1 VSDVHERLRRLLLVV
16 PYVSRNPGVSVD
28 ELARTLGTTREQL
41 LKELDLLAMVGRP
54 PFQPD
59 DYIDIYVDDDRVYVD
74 LDQRLAKP
82 PRLTANEAVALAA
95 AAEMLR
101 PNPGDALHS
110 ALRKLEKVLPEQS
123 RARYREMAQQIDANP
138 RGPEELG
145 ALSRAIGQRLEV
157 EFEYFT
163 PDRDATE
170 HRVVRPLEL
179 HHRAGQWYLKAY
191 DVKRVDE
198 RLFRLDRCRDLA
210 VTQRTFAP
218 IRTTERSIPNPVS
231 GHGDVTVRFAAS
243 IATYIRERYGDR
255 VRPAGGGAVELQVSG
270 EYSRWLVQWVLQF
283 GGEATVVEPE
293 WARRAVAGAARASLQ
308 SARSCPSS

>member
-1 VSDVHERLRRLLLVV
+1 MNDVHERLRRLLLVV

-28 ELARTLGTTREQL
+28 ELARALGATREQL

-59 DYIDIYVDDDRVYVD
+59 DYIDIYVDDGRVYVD

-101 PNPGDALHS
+101 PNPGDALYS

-123 RARYREMAQQIDANP
+123 RARYREMAQQIDADP
-138 RGPEELG
+138 KGPAELV
-145 ALSRAIGQRLEV
+145 ALSRACSQRLEV

-163 PDRDATE
+163 PDRNATE

-179 HHRAGQWYLKAY
+179 HHRGQWYLKAY
-191 DVKRVDE
+191 DVKRADE
-198 RLFRLDRCRDLA
+198 RLFRLDRFRDLS

-218 IRTTERSIPNPVS
+218 IRTTERSIPDPVS
-231 GHGDVTVRFAAS
+231 GHGEVTVRFAAS
-243 IATYIRERYGDR
+243 AAPYVRERYGDR
-255 VRPAGGGAVELQVSG
+255 VRPAGGGSVELQVSG
-270 EYSRWLVQWVLQF
+270 ENPRWLVQWVLSF
-283 GGEATVVEPE
+283 GGEATVLAPD
-293 WARRAVAGAARASLQ
+293 WACRAVAGAARASLQ